1 MADIKKKPTT
11 KVTKLAITRTTVS
24 GNTRVMR
31 ATWTIPSA
39 ATNTNSTAR
48 ATKQRVIWRITK
60 KSKKAKNYPTH
71 TIDAGMTYK
80 QSDKAINGKW
90 GKEQYTRASF
100 YPISDWKIFS
110 CWLKVQLGN
119 AKGWGT
125 AVQQIYKFEPP
136 KVPTLGDWTF
146 NNETGLASINIKTDA
161 GTDKYE
167 RYDTRYT
174 LHVVN
179 TRSGLN
185 ATTED
190 VTTQSL
196 DLDQTYN
203 VSDYQQLDYDQHVE
217 LTLTAWSRGLA
228 GDSKPAAKTLYVSY
242 PAEPKISKSSV
253 SGLEGHD
260 KCTIYIDTNYD
271 VAKKKNIEHPVDR
284 VKLEYLANVPY
295 SEASQITA
303 DADWKDAGIMDDYKC
318 SALAIGVAD
327 VVPEPGKYTWVRV
340 KAYHLNEDVLYRY
353 SKPHRVEDLESPA
366 PTAEDDDIV
375 LVSAVP
381 GSDGQ
386 SAVVTLGWNQDGQDD
401 SDGTELSWADEEDTW
416 KSTKEPEKYEFSW
429 SDGPLTVEIGGET
442 VTFQDSATITV
453 KGLTEGKSYFIKARR
468 FMEGDTRSYS
478 EYTKPGTV
486 ITSERPETIVAA
498 CNRYINDGEP
508 LTVRWTF
515 SGNGI
520 QRAWQIVQTSPS
532 YSPTTDEVIYIL
544 TEDTE
549 IAEGKIY
556 YTRSGEG
563 TEEDPYTYT
572 QVSTPVVEDLGY
584 YYELTEGVKEGKTY
598 YTRSGVEGAY
608 VYEEVANPVDA
619 DLDTYFEQSNDAVI
633 AEGENSIGS
642 TQIDYDRLK
651 AFAENDNLSFSVQA
665 STGSGWVVSS
675 EIRISLID
683 RPTLEITAPTT
694 LNAQPITITA
704 NSNRA
709 CDLTVILKSDGIS
722 GQFPEGIRY
731 QLEGDTVHSDVYTPE
746 WTEAQDGFTTSIT
759 LPTGLDLWD
768 TGKYT
773 LTVFGTDRGT
783 GLESVPQTA
792 EIAVAWTHQATD
804 PSDYVTI
811 TPIDNVDAEGVHH
824 IAAQIEL
831 TPPAGSAETDVY
843 DIYRMDGGNAQLI
856 GADFPLT
863 VTTIDE
869 YAPYSDTEELYYR
882 VAIRTVDG
890 DVDFSDIDYEAKF
903 DAIRL
908 DWAEGFLELPYNIT
922 LGDKYKKDV
931 DIRKHL
937 DGSYDGY
944 WNQGIERTGSLN
956 TDVVPLMQ
964 PGDIEMARRLARYVG
979 PVFVRTPTGNAYE
992 ADVQITDMSVKNK
1005 PVTAIAIDAT
1015 EIGITQEFQL
1025 PPYEIEEPEQE
1036 E

>member
-11 KVTKLAITRTTVS
+11 KVKNLAITRTTVS

-39 ATNTNSTAR
+39 ATTTKSTAR
-48 ATKQRVIWRITK
+48 ATKQRVIWRMTK

-80 QSDKAINGKW
+80 KSDKAINGKW
-90 GKEQYTRASF
+90 GKAQYTRATF
-100 YPISDWKIFS
+100 YPLTDWKIFS
-110 CWLKVQLGN
+110 CWLKVWLGN
-119 AKGWGT
+119 KKGWG
-125 AVQQIYKFEPP
+125 APVKQIYKFEPP
-136 KVPTLGDWTF
+136 RVPELGDWTF

-185 ATTED
+185 ATTKD

-228 GDSKPAAKTLYVSY
+228 GDSKKKAEKTLYVSY

-271 VAKKKNIEHPVDR
+271 VKKKKNIEHPVDR

-303 DADWKDAGIMDDYKC
+303 DADWKDAGIMDDHKC
-318 SALAIGVAD
+318 SALAIGVAGII
-327 VVPEPGKYTWVRV
+327 PEPGNYTWVRV
-340 KAYHLNEDVLYRY
+340 KAYHLNEDVLYHY
-353 SKPHRVEDLESPA
+353 SKPHRVEGLEAPA
-366 PTAEDDDIV
+366 PTAEDDDII

-401 SDGTELSWADEEDTW
+401 SDGTELSWADEADTW

-453 KGLTEGKSYFIKARR
+453 KGLTEGESYFIKARR
-468 FMEGDTRSYS
+468 FMEGDTRTYS
-478 EYTKPGTV
+478 QYTKTGTV
-486 ITSERPETIVAA
+486 VTSERPETIVAA

-520 QRAWQIVQTSPS
+520 QRAWQIVQTSPN
-532 YSPTTDEVIYIL
+532 YSPTT
-544 TEDTE
+544 
-549 IAEGKIY
+549 
-556 YTRSGEG
+556 
-563 TEEDPYTYT
+563 
-572 QVSTPVVEDLGY
+572 
-584 YYELTEGVKEGKTY
+584 GVKEGKTY

-619 DLDTYFEQSNDAVI
+619 DLDTYFEQSNGAVI

-651 AFAENDNLSFSVQA
+651 AFAENDNLSFRVQA

-694 LNAQPITITA
+694 LNAQPVTITA

-709 CDLTVILKSDGIS
+709 CDLTVILKSNGIS

-783 GLESVPQTA
+783 GLKSDTETA
-792 EIAVAWTHQATD
+792 EIEIAWAHQAAD

-811 TPIDNVDAEGVHH
+811 TPIDEIDVEGVHH

-843 DIYRMDGGNAQLI
+843 DIYRVDGGNAQLI
-856 GADFPLT
+856 GAGFPLT
-863 VTTIDE
+863 VTTVDE

-890 DVDFSDIDYEAKF
+890 DVDFSDVDYEAKF

-908 DWAEGFLELPYNIT
+908 DWAEGYLELPYNIT

-944 WNQGIERTGSLN
+944 WNQGVERTGSLN

-964 PGDIEMARRLARYVG
+964 SGDIEMARKLARYVG
-979 PVFVRTPTGNAYE
+979 PVFVRTPTGSAYE
-992 ADVQITDMSVKNK
+992 ADVQVTDMSVKNK
-1005 PVTAIAIDAT
+1005 PITAIAIDAT
-1015 EIGITQEFQL
+1015 EIGITQEFHL